1 MLDLPHTGVA
11 QFGATQN
18 EKDDMSISQGDVVKL
33 KSGGPLM
40 TVSIINGEEVYCEW
54 FDSQGKY
61 MSQAFRAVVLVL
73 VNQ

>member
-1 MLDLPHTGVA
+1 M
-11 QFGATQN
+11 
-18 EKDDMSISQGDVVKL
+18 VKL